1 LIESS
6 EYIRAAPVGDASLR
20 SQVVGE
26 REHTAFA
33 ILRRS
38 RIEPDLAGLQS
49 AFLIMPIPF
58 AVEPRPTDL
67 FIALK

>member
-1 LIESS
+1 MWFQLAGI
-6 EYIRAAPVGDASLR
+6 GDASLR
-20 SQVVGE
+20 LQIVVK